1 MARVIHG
8 SDGSVI
14 TKNGNVTRK
23 NGEWYTESGNSTFGG
38 DGSVSRSSSNLTW
51 QSGGHGSRTVT
62 QSGNTWYASDGKT
75 YRYNSGAG
83 ILYCSDGRTWNGLAS
98 AQDADRI
105 VRMDY

>member
-38 DGSVSRSSSNLTW
+38 DGSVSRSSGNLT
-51 QSGGHGSRTVT
+51 
-62 QSGNTWYASDGKT
+62 
-75 YRYNSGAG
+75 
-83 ILYCSDGRTWNGLAS
+83 
-98 AQDADRI
+98 
-105 VRMDY
+105 